1 MTRNTNVRTEPWPG
15 REVTCTENLVKFG
28 VWFLL
33 YASGQTDRQ
42 TDKHANHNTSQP
54 DRGRSNYNLL
64 SMQTLLYLPVKK
76 VKASHT
82 RYRALGLELMTVY
95 RQSARS

>member
-1 MTRNTNVRTEPWPG
+1 MARAGGNMYRKSGEIRTCG
-15 REVTCTENLVKFG
+15 FCYMQADR
-28 VWFLL
+28 
-33 YASGQTDRQ
+33 QTDRQ

-76 VKASHT
+76 LKASHT